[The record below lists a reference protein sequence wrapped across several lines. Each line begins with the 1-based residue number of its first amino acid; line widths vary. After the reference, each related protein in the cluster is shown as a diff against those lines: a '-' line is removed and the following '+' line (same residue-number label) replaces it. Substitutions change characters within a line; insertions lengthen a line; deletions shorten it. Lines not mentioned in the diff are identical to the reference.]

1 MKQKC
6 ILGIHPSRT
15 PVLRSPKE
23 GTSLSTIKKLKD
35 LKISVQRK
43 DYLDLDLKFKNK
55 IFISKEFN
63 KISPSKEK
71 KLKEIPKKLKTGI
84 VYFRQTKRNI
94 RINLCNMYGKIK
106 ACLSIGLLKVNNV
119 KLKVKARR
127 AKYNQRKL
135 ALTLGTYIYKEKY
148 KSIYLKFKTKMV
160 NNLFDLFV
168 RILDSNKKFKL
179 SGIYMNSGKAH
190 NGCRQPKIR
199 RK

>member
-1 MKQKC
+1 MKQKR
-6 ILGIHPSRT
+6 ILGTHPFRT

-43 DYLDLDLKFKNK
+43 DHLDLKFKNK

-63 KISPSKEK
+63 KISPSGEK
-71 KLKEIPKKLKTGI
+71 KLKEISKKLKTGI

-148 KSIYLKFKTKMV
+148 KSIYLKFKTKMA
-160 NNLFDLFV
+160 NNLFDLFI